1 MLAALTM
8 LFIDRNY
15 GGVFFDAGEG
25 GAPLLYEHL
34 AWFFFT
40 GAYMLIVIVAAGVI
54 SDVLPTFARKPLF
67 SHRGAMLSLLA
78 IAVLGPLAWMQN
90 MYTAPIPLGFEI
102 FAMLFA
108 LALTVPIGLL
118 IFNWVATLWGG
129 TLHLRAAPLFAL
141 GAISSM
147 AIGLAG
153 ELTYSVIP
161 VGWQLNN
168 TTAAHG
174 DTFAVLAGGAVLGGF
189 AALHYW
195 FPKLT
200 GRLMGEGMGKA
211 ALAAILAGIYVY
223 VLATFLAGLKGQPVD
238 VYKFFEGNG
247 LDGFN
252 LVASIAAFVLAI
264 GVLLQLANVAHSW
277 GHGVRAG
284 HDPWGGATLE
294 WFALSPPPEHNFDA
308 VPDVRSA
315 EPLDDIRR
323 RSASGPRLAPPGR
336 GDLPLSRT
344 EAPGVSPFRRRPG
357 SLSSMNRVAP
367 RGEADELARFRRR
380 LNATMLTTFALIVIG
395 GVVRVSDSGLG
406 CGPAGSGT
414 EGWPLCGG
422 RALPFLEQNALIE
435 FSHRVAATIVA
446 VLIAVLALQA
456 LRRLRD
462 HRWLVRG
469 SVAAALLV
477 LAQAGL
483 GGLTVEHGL
492 HSALVAAHLGLAMLL
507 LALLIALH
515 RIARPADSSPPVDGS
530 RALRVDR
537 RGGDGAAVRDDR
549 RGWLRRRDRGRGDAE
564 RAGARRSPRLRRAVP
579 HLPGRV
585 HALPVRAAGRH
596 PPDPQAVHV
605 PDRDRGRGDDRGG
618 APASAA

>member
-1 MLAALTM
+1 VTPPTTISPPRPEVVTEGIPRRRAAWIERATSTDHKSVAILYLGTSLCFGALAVVELVLMRVQLIVPENTAIHPEIFDRVLSAFGVTAVILFAIPLALGLIGYVVPLQIGSRGVAFPRLGLLSFWLYVAGAVTVYASFLWTPADTGVAALPPLSEQTFSDAGGVDAWIVGSALAILGFVCFAINLVVTLHNMRAPGMAWRRMPLLSWAAGVSGYLLLAIGPVMLAALTM
-8 LFIDRNY
+8 LFIDRNH

-40 GAYMLIVIVAAGVI
+40 GAYMLVLIVAAGVI
-54 SDVLPTFARKPLF
+54 SDVLPTFTRKPLF

-118 IFNWVATLWGG
+118 IFNWIATLWGG

-147 AIGLAG
+147 TIGLAG
-153 ELTYSVIP
+153 ELAYSVIP
-161 VGWQLNN
+161 VGWQLSN

-211 ALAAILAGIYVY
+211 ALAAILAGVYVY
-223 VLATFLAGLKGQPVD
+223 ELTTFFAGLKGQPVD

-252 LVASIAAFVLAI
+252 LVASIAAFVLAAGI
-264 GVLLQLANVAHSW
+264 LLELANVAHSW

-308 VPDVRSA
+308 IPDVRST

-323 RSASGPRLAPPGR
+323 AIRER
-336 GDLPLSRT
+336 
-344 EAPGVSPFRRRPG
+344 
-357 SLSSMNRVAP
+357 
-367 RGEADELARFRRR
+367 
-380 LNATMLTTFALIVIG
+380 
-395 GVVRVSDSGLG
+395 
-406 CGPAGSGT
+406 T
-414 EGWPLCGG
+414 EGWRPPRPPPATEPPAREPEPAQATGG
-422 RALPFLEQNALIE
+422 DDPGSQDPSGGA
-435 FSHRVAATIVA
+435 
-446 VLIAVLALQA
+446 
-456 LRRLRD
+456 
-462 HRWLVRG
+462 
-469 SVAAALLV
+469 SVA
-477 LAQAGL
+477 
-483 GGLTVEHGL
+483 
-492 HSALVAAHLGLAMLL
+492 
-507 LALLIALH
+507 
-515 RIARPADSSPPVDGS
+515 
-530 RALRVDR
+530 
-537 RGGDGAAVRDDR
+537 
-549 RGWLRRRDRGRGDAE
+549 
-564 RAGARRSPRLRRAVP
+564 
-579 HLPGRV
+579 
-585 HALPVRAAGRH
+585 
-596 PPDPQAVHV
+596 
-605 PDRDRGRGDDRGG
+605 
-618 APASAA
+618 